1 MGKELRIGVAGLGT
15 VGAETV
21 RILGASAPML
31 ERRCGRRLVV
41 TAVSA
46 RDRSRDR
53 GIDLGGIDWCDD
65 ARELGQRDDID
76 VVVEVIG
83 GADGVARDTVEGA
96 LGRGKPVVTANKA
109 LIAHNGTV
117 LGRMAEKAGVPL
129 CFEASVAGGIPVIKA
144 IREAL
149 AANEISRVYG
159 ILNGT
164 CNYILSVMRDT
175 GRTFDDVLAEAQR
188 LGYAEADPAFDI
200 DGTDTAHKL
209 AILAAIAF
217 GTPVGFDSIHVE
229 GIRHVSPLDLEFA
242 DELGYRIKLLGIAER
257 QGDAI
262 QQRVRPCMVPVSAQI
277 AQVGDVFNA
286 VAMDANPVG
295 ASLLYGRGAGAGP
308 TASAVV
314 GDLVDIAA
322 GRTAPVFGVADSLLR
337 DMPVA
342 GIDALTG
349 SYYLRLMVIDRPGVL
364 ADLTAVFRDERVS
377 VEAMIQ
383 RGRDPDERVPVVLTT
398 HETGEAAIRRSIARI
413 STLDSV
419 VEEPRIL
426 PIEAI
431 LNRPDGAAHT
441 RGTCHE

>member
-1 MGKELRIGVAGLGT
+1 MGNELRIGVAGLGT

-21 RILGASAPML
+21 RLLRTSAPML
-31 ERRCGRRLVV
+31 ERKCGRSLAV

-46 RDRSRDR
+46 RDRHRDR
-53 GIDLGGIDWCDD
+53 GLDLDRIAWCDD
-65 ARELGQRDDID
+65 ARDLGGRDDVD
-76 VVVEVIG
+76 VVVELIG

-96 LGRGKPVVTANKA
+96 LRRGKPVVTANKA

-117 LGRMAEKAGVPL
+117 LARMAENAGIPL
-129 CFEASVAGGIPVIKA
+129 RFEAAVAGGVPVIKA
-144 IREAL
+144 MREAL

-175 GRTFDDVLAEAQR
+175 GRAFDDVLAEAQR

-217 GTPVGFDSIHVE
+217 GTAVSFESIHVE

-242 DELGYRIKLLGIAER
+242 EELGYRIKLLGIAER
-257 QGDAI
+257 QGERV

-286 VAMDANPVG
+286 VAVDSTPAG

-308 TASAVV
+308 TASAVI

-322 GRTAPVFGVADSLLR
+322 GRQVPVFGIAGSLLS
-337 DMPVA
+337 DPPVA
-342 GIDALTG
+342 GIDSLTG

-383 RGRDPDERVPVVLTT
+383 RGRDPDEGVPVVLTT
-398 HETGEAAIRRSIARI
+398 HETGEAAVRRSIARI
-413 STLDSV
+413 RTLDSV

-431 LNRPDGAAHT
+431 
-441 RGTCHE
+441 

>member
-1 MGKELRIGVAGLGT
+1 MGNELRIGVAGLGT

-21 RILGASAPML
+21 RLLRTSAPML
-31 ERRCGRRLVV
+31 ERKCGRSLVV

-46 RDRSRDR
+46 RDRHRDR
-53 GIDLGGIDWCDD
+53 GLDLDRIAWCDD
-65 ARELGQRDDID
+65 ARDLGGRDDVD
-76 VVVEVIG
+76 VVVELIG

-96 LGRGKPVVTANKA
+96 LRRGKPVVTANKA

-117 LGRMAEKAGVPL
+117 LARMAENAGIPL
-129 CFEASVAGGIPVIKA
+129 RFEAAVAGGVPVIKA
-144 IREAL
+144 MREAL

-175 GRTFDDVLAEAQR
+175 GRAFDDVLAEAQR

-217 GTPVGFDSIHVE
+217 GTAVSFESIHVE

-242 DELGYRIKLLGIAER
+242 EELGYRIKLLGIAER
-257 QGDAI
+257 QGEQV

-286 VAMDANPVG
+286 VAMDSTPVG

-308 TASAVV
+308 TASAVI

-322 GRTAPVFGVADSLLR
+322 GRQVPVFGIAGSLLR
-337 DMPVA
+337 DPLVA
-342 GIDALTG
+342 GIDSLTG

-377 VEAMIQ
+377 VEALIQ
-383 RGRDPDERVPVVLTT
+383 RGRDPDEGVPVVLTT

-413 STLDSV
+413 RTLDSV

-431 LNRPDGAAHT
+431 
-441 RGTCHE
+441 

>member
-1 MGKELRIGVAGLGT
+1 MGNELRIGVAGLGT

-21 RILGASAPML
+21 RLLQASAPML
-31 ERRCGRRLVV
+31 ERKCGRNLVV

-46 RDRSRDR
+46 RDRHRDR
-53 GIDLGGIDWCDD
+53 GLDLDRIAWCDD
-65 ARELGQRDDID
+65 ARELGGRDDVD
-76 VVVEVIG
+76 VVVELIG

-96 LGRGKPVVTANKA
+96 LRRGKPVVTANKA

-117 LGRMAEKAGVPL
+117 LARMAESAGIPL
-129 CFEASVAGGIPVIKA
+129 CFEAAVAGGVPVIKA
-144 IREAL
+144 MREAL

-175 GRTFDDVLAEAQR
+175 GRAFDDVLAEAQR

-217 GTPVGFDSIHVE
+217 GTTVSFESIHVE

-242 DELGYRIKLLGIAER
+242 EELGYRIKLLGIAER
-257 QGDAI
+257 QGEQV

-286 VAMDANPVG
+286 VAMDSVPVG

-308 TASAVV
+308 TASAVI

-322 GRTAPVFGVADSLLR
+322 GRQVPVFGIAGSLLR
-337 DMPVA
+337 DPPVA
-342 GIDALTG
+342 GIDSLTG

-413 STLDSV
+413 RTLDSV

-431 LNRPDGAAHT
+431 
-441 RGTCHE
+441 